1 MIQKIKIIK
10 TLIIIFSLS
19 LSFSANAQTV
29 EEIIKGRKA
38 MFSENYQ
45 NAKKISI
52 LLKSKRIEEAKPLMK
67 KISDNYI
74 KLLDYFPENAKEG
87 FKTGALPSIWENKDE
102 FNALMKKASDD
113 MIKLAKAID
122 TAEDLRENVYVRE
135 SLETSQLSAK
145 SGTRFR
151 SVSKET
157 NPPKISTTMAADVV
171 SEVRCG
177 SKVGG
182 SAHNLLNTPPASIS
196 EPTDASAIVL
206 ISDFSLGTEEDIGDV
221 DSDEEMAPS

>member
-74 KLLDYFPENAKEG
+74 KLLDYFPENTKEG
-87 FKTGALPSIWENKDE
+87 FKTEALPSIWENKDE
-102 FNALMKKASDD
+102 FNALMKKASND
-113 MIKLAKAID
+113 MVKLTKAIE
-122 TAEDLRENVYVRE
+122 TASDLRAIQKELMWSNCTACH
-135 SLETSQLSAK
+135 SK
-145 SGTRFR
+145 FR
-151 SVSKET
+151 
-157 NPPKISTTMAADVV
+157 
-171 SEVRCG
+171 
-177 SKVGG
+177 
-182 SAHNLLNTPPASIS
+182 ASH
-196 EPTDASAIVL
+196 
-206 ISDFSLGTEEDIGDV
+206 
-221 DSDEEMAPS
+221 